1 MADAKNISHTQD
13 ETDDIM
19 TINEEVTEQSLL
31 RKLDAR
37 LLPGVGILYL
47 LSFLDRSNGTSMSR
61 LRLDSTKMRF
71 SWKRPHWGHGKW
83 PSHEFDIYR
92 SSAVE
97 TFLTFNSREPIS
109 YWAYHLF
116 HWLCSFWGQ
125 WPITIPYG
133 TPFDARDRF
142 HVILSSRRQALVYG
156 SRLWR

>member
-61 LRLDSTKMRF
+61 LRLNAAKMRF
-71 SWKRPHWGHGKW
+71 SWKRPH
-83 PSHEFDIYR
+83 
-92 SSAVE
+92 
-97 TFLTFNSREPIS
+97 
-109 YWAYHLF
+109 
-116 HWLCSFWGQ
+116 
-125 WPITIPYG
+125 
-133 TPFDARDRF
+133 
-142 HVILSSRRQALVYG
+142 
-156 SRLWR
+156 